1 MTDTTGDV
9 KAHMA
14 RILRLSPERL
24 DDSRALN
31 DLVTE
36 SFALVEMVIELQQ
49 ELDVRVVQDDLKD
62 VRTVGDLVALF
73 VGKATSPR

>member
-1 MTDTTGDV
+1 
-9 KAHMA
+9 MA

-24 DDSRALN
+24 DDARVLT

-49 ELDVRVVQDDLKD
+49 ELGVRVVQDDLKD

-73 VGKATSPR
+73 ASKATSPR